1 MKTKYIKFWSL
12 VALISFSLT
21 PLIHAQ
27 MGLPLVKNYSP
38 EDYKGGIQNWEIK
51 QDENGLIYVANNF
64 GLLQLDGN
72 DWRVYSIN
80 GTSRLRSI
88 AMSEQGRVFAGAQG
102 EFGYYE
108 GDSIGALRYHSLL
121 PLVPAAYN
129 NIGEAWKTYVLD
141 DKVYFCTFT
150 NIYVYDIKN
159 DSIEV
164 ITSEFGLDITSKA
177 DNKLFTYV
185 PEYGLYRF
193 ENHELIAL
201 PYAKQLS
208 NKEVSSIIN
217 YGDNELLITTY
228 RNGIYKANNSELAP
242 WQPSLNPLFSESF
255 INAAILLSNGNIAL
269 GTQHKGI
276 FIISPDGEIILQM
289 DKDSGLLSRTVLSL
303 FEDQNQ
309 NLWVGQNNGISFIQL
324 KSPFKVIN
332 EEQNL
337 PGTGYSALKK
347 GEDLYLGTNNGVYF
361 KSPSQDYQIITGTE
375 GQVYELQ
382 QIEESIY
389 VGHNNGGLKI
399 TNNKVFHIGTDR
411 NGTWAYQEVYNHLLK
426 GTYGGIDILDENG
439 TKVLGAI
446 KNLAE
451 SSRILVKENDST
463 LWMSHSYRGIYKI
476 SFHEKSVFK
485 HTVTLYNVENG
496 LPSNL
501 KNTVHLIDGQLKI
514 STENGFFT
522 YDHDAETFKSD
533 VLFNTFFM
541 EDQISDLQLDMYGNI
556 YFISDNSVGFLE
568 KKGVSRYEKHSSPF
582 NSIRNLLNDDLT
594 NINII
599 SPSQVLFGAKEGFL
613 LFDRNLYWT
622 TEQEIFRTMI
632 RNVTNIGEQTKVLYQ
647 GNLAYDRKLPT
658 LEDDDISK
666 IEYSDNTL
674 TFNFSST
681 SFSPNFE
688 PEFQF
693 KLLGFDKDWQVWTEN
708 NFKEYTNLK
717 EGFYTFQV
725 RSRNANENVSE
736 IESYSFIIIYPWYRS
751 PIAYIIYV
759 IVVTSTILGF
769 LVFLDRG
776 HQKEKRRLEQKRVEQ
791 LSEIENEL
799 KTFSKNKEAEINA
812 LQKEKLEIKIK
823 HINSELASNTMH
835 ILNKN
840 DFISGIK
847 STLGVLEKKST
858 NSDVK
863 TQITGII
870 KDIEKNIQKDGD
882 WKNFQIHFEKVHGDF
897 STRLKNQFKLLS
909 PQEIKLSAYLRL
921 NLSSK
926 EIANL
931 LNISTRGVEIGRY
944 RLRKKLQLDRS
955 QNLAEFILNY

>member
-1 MKTKYIKFWSL
+1 MKTKYIRFWSL

-21 PLIHAQ
+21 PFSHAQ

-72 DWRVYSIN
+72 DWRVYPIN

-88 AMSEQGRVFAGAQG
+88 AMTEQGRVYVGAQG

-121 PLVPAAYN
+121 PLVPAVYN
-129 NIGEAWKTYVLD
+129 NIGEAWKTYLLN

-177 DNKLFTYV
+177 GNKLFTYV
-185 PEYGLYRF
+185 PENGLYRF
-193 ENHELIAL
+193 ENYKLVAL
-201 PYAKQLS
+201 PYAKELS

-255 INAAILLSNGNIAL
+255 INCAVLLSNGNIAL

-303 FEDQNQ
+303 YEDQNQ
-309 NLWVGQNNGISFIQL
+309 NLWVGQNNGISFLQL

-332 EEQNL
+332 EEQHL

-361 KSPSQDYQIITGTE
+361 KSPTQDYQIIDGTE

-399 TNNKVFHIGTDR
+399 TNNKALPIGEDR
-411 NGTWAYQEVYNHLLK
+411 NGTWAYQEIYGHLLK
-426 GTYGGIDILDENG
+426 GTYVGIDILDGNG

-446 KNLAE
+446 ENLTE

-476 SFHEKSVFK
+476 SFHEKSVFN
-485 HTVTLYNVENG
+485 HTVTPYNVENG

-501 KNTVHLIDGQLKI
+501 KNTVHFIEGQLKI
-514 STENGFFT
+514 STENGFYT
-522 YDHDAETFKSD
+522 YDHDAESFKSD
-533 VLFNTFFM
+533 ELFNTFFM

-568 KKGVSRYEKHSSPF
+568 KKGTNRYEKHSSPF
-582 NSIRNLLNDDLT
+582 NSIRSLLNDDLT
-594 NINII
+594 NINVI

-613 LFDRNLYWT
+613 LFDRNLFWT
-622 TEQEIFRTMI
+622 TEQEIFRVMI
-632 RNVTNIGEQTKVLYQ
+632 RNVTNIGEHTKVLYQ
-647 GNLAYDRKLPT
+647 GNMAHNRMLPA
-658 LEDDDISK
+658 LEDDDIPK

-681 SFSPNFE
+681 SFSPNFAS
-688 PEFQF
+688 EFQF
-693 KLLGFDKDWQVWTEN
+693 QLLGFDKSWQDWTES

-717 EGFYTFQV
+717 EGSYTFQV
-725 RSRNANENVSE
+725 RSRNANEIESE

-759 IVVTSTILGF
+759 IALISTIIGF

-776 HQKEKRRLEQKRVEQ
+776 HEKEKRRLEQKRFDQ
-791 LSEIENEL
+791 LSEKESQL
-799 KTFSKNKEAEINA
+799 KTISKVKEDEINR
-812 LQKEKLEIKIK
+812 LQKEKLETEIR
-823 HINSELASNTMH
+823 HINSELASNTMN

-840 DFISGIK
+840 EFINGIK
-847 STLGVLEKKST
+847 STLGVVTKKSN
-858 NSDVK
+858 NSEVK
-863 TQITGII
+863 TQIAGII
-870 KDIEKNIQKDGD
+870 KDIEKNIQTDGD
-882 WKNFQIHFEKVHGDF
+882 WKNFQFHFEKVHGDF
-897 STRLKNQFKLLS
+897 STRLNNQYKALS
-909 PQEIKLSAYLRL
+909 AQDLKLSAYLRL
-921 NLSSK
+921 NLSTK

-944 RLRKKLQLDRS
+944 RLRKKLELARS